1 MTYIPSHISLPQ
13 HPKTR
18 RLCRML
24 DTSLPAVIG
33 HLHLLWYWA
42 MNYAP
47 DGDLTPF
54 DAADIADAA
63 GWEGDAAT
71 FMQALIDC
79 GPGQTA
85 GFIEQAD
92 DAMHI
97 HDWEQYG
104 GKLQQRKTANADRM
118 RSARAEHVQRTCNAQ
133 DEHVQTDDTERAA
146 HVLSQR
152 RGEESR
158 GDKEEKRDESTARAR
173 ARASLAGFGI
183 EPVKVDALFDLF
195 PDISDAR
202 LAIEADAMVSYWQ
215 VEKKAPPKN
224 RHRAALNWFKK
235 CQEIQAERD
244 KPNDATERPPGRLP
258 VVYQLY
264 DENGPVR
271 HEGDD

>member
-24 DTSLPAVIG
+24 NASLPAVIG

-63 GWEGDAAT
+63 GWEGDADT
-71 FMQALIDC
+71 FMQALIAC

-85 GFIEQAD
+85 GFIEQVESAL
-92 DAMHI
+92 HI

-133 DEHVQTDDTERAA
+133 DEHVQADGGARAA

-152 RGEESR
+152 RGEER
-158 GDKEEKRDESTARAR
+158 REEKEEESTARAR
-173 ARASLAGFGI
+173 ARASLEGFGI

-195 PDISDAR
+195 PDISDMQFAV
-202 LAIEADAMVSYWQ
+202 EADACASYWLT
-215 VEKKAPPKN
+215 ERKAPPKN
-224 RHRAALNWFKK
+224 RYRAALSWFRKAREF
-235 CQEIQAERD
+235 QEERM
-244 KPNDATERPPGRLP
+244 KPNNPEDRPPGRLP